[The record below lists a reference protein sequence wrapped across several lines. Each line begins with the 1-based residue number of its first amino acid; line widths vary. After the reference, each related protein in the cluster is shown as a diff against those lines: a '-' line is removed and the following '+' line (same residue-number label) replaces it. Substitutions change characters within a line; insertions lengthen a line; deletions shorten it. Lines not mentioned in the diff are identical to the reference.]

1 MMQVELCAFAANT
14 PTCDIGGHRFHFDA
28 FSTVFDHPHEYD
40 MYMCVSVYAFLFW
53 STFKSIFKLM
63 HFQWKHSAY

>member
-28 FSTVFDHPHEYD
+28 FSTVFDHPHECD
-40 MYMCVSVYAFLFW
+40 MYMCVSVYAFLF
-53 STFKSIFKLM
+53 
-63 HFQWKHSAY
+63 